1 MNAQFFINEIGCNF
15 NLRKPKSEKPT
26 NVYFVARVRNK
37 QIKLS
42 TGVRVYPDQWNV
54 KKQEAYISCR
64 LTELDNE
71 NNTIVN
77 EKIGKLKLYFSEY
90 KQYLCDHPEEIE
102 RRAIILLKQY
112 IYKDTMKKKT
122 EKPATFIMKQI
133 VEEKDIVDS
142 SKNQYRFN
150 IDKFKRFLDE
160 NSIPD
165 AWESMNLNT
174 FTRYQQHLI
183 EEGKKGKKA
192 SSLKNIM
199 STFFAILRK
208 ASKRIDIPFKWEESN
223 LESFELVKDKSNK
236 ELARNKGV
244 ALTEEQI
251 KQLYEHQPSGT
262 EKQIKKKM
270 EIKDLFVLQCLVGQR
285 ISDMQ
290 KFFNGDNERD
300 EENGTIS
307 IIQQKTGARA
317 IIPLVPLA
325 KEIIDKYTGAEIKY
339 YKERQSKLNDDLRT
353 IAREAGLDESI
364 TYEENGTKYTK
375 PLYELLHTHCGR
387 HSFITIMCRK
397 GIPKEDIIIAT
408 GHENTK
414 MVDEVYAHLT
424 AKDKSRKVTSAFKK
438 KLGDGIF
445 DMGGQTEPEDDVQ
458 TPAPTAPARPKQ
470 KTDPFNHVFAGDLL
484 LKLSRLKNKG
494 IDITKLADTE
504 EAVKILK
511 DISRMDGIDKDKYRD
526 NTQLRDKVA
535 GIAAIV
541 WFIAF
546 KRNDAVL
553 IQMFQNNIAELELGE
568 IPFIEDIIGEDEF
581 KSLKK
586 YNMAFPGIL
595 EMIGTRSAKESSQ
608 YNKRGYLKSLLD
620 FYGKE

>member
-102 RRAIILLKQY
+102 HRAIVLLKQY

-165 AWESMNLNT
+165 TWESMNLET
-174 FTRYQQHLI
+174 FTRYQQFLL
-183 EEGKKGKKA
+183 EDGKEDNKKGKKA

-236 ELARNKGV
+236 ELARNKEV

-251 KQLYEHQPSGT
+251 KQLYEHQLTGT
-262 EKQIKKKM
+262 EKQVKKNT
-270 EIKDLFVLQCLVGQR
+270 EIRDLFVLQCLVGQR
-285 ISDMQ
+285 VSDMQ
-290 KFFNGDNERD
+290 KFLNGDNERD

-307 IIQQKTGARA
+307 IVQQKTGARA

-325 KEIIDKYTGAEIKY
+325 EEIIDKYAGKEIKY
-339 YKERQSKLNDDLRT
+339 YKEKQSALNNAIRS
-353 IAREAGLDESI
+353 IAQEAGLDEPI

-445 DMGGQTEPEDDVQ
+445 DMGGQ
-458 TPAPTAPARPKQ
+458 
-470 KTDPFNHVFAGDLL
+470 
-484 LKLSRLKNKG
+484 
-494 IDITKLADTE
+494 
-504 EAVKILK
+504 
-511 DISRMDGIDKDKYRD
+511 
-526 NTQLRDKVA
+526 
-535 GIAAIV
+535 
-541 WFIAF
+541 
-546 KRNDAVL
+546 
-553 IQMFQNNIAELELGE
+553 AELEKVPEKPSGQNLVVMDYNRILRIIKEGIAEGLKPLRQELADIKQVILHITGHKREIQKGNIQGIVNMVVSLRKDNTPEETIIKMLDNSGMLKVTFSDVMTCNQFFLTPENYHPAGE
-568 IPFIEDIIGEDEF
+568 
-581 KSLKK
+581 
-586 YNMAFPGIL
+586 Y
-595 EMIGTRSAKESSQ
+595 
-608 YNKRGYLKSLLD
+608 LLD
-620 FYGKE
+620 KAERIIKIRERKKKP

>member
-1 MNAQFFINEIGCNF
+1 MNAQFFINEIGCKF

-26 NVYFVARVRNK
+26 NVYFVARIRNK

-133 VEEKDIVDS
+133 IEEKDIVDS
-142 SKNQYRFN
+142 SKSQYRSN
-150 IDKFKRFLDE
+150 INKFKRFLYE
-160 NSIPD
+160 HSIPD
-165 AWESMNLNT
+165 TWESMNLDT
-174 FTRYQQHLI
+174 FTKYQQFLI
-183 EEGKKGKKA
+183 EEGKKDKDGKKA
-192 SSLKNIM
+192 STIKNIIGG
-199 STFFAILRK
+199 TLFPILRK
-208 ASKRIDIPFKWEESN
+208 ASKRLDIPFKWDESN
-223 LESFELVKDKSNK
+223 LESFELTKDKSNK
-236 ELARNKGV
+236 ELARNKEV

-251 KQLYEHQPSGT
+251 KRLYEYRPTGT

-270 EIKDLFVLQCLVGQR
+270 EIRDLFVLQCLVGQR
-285 ISDMQ
+285 VSDMQ
-290 KFFNGDNERD
+290 KLFNGDNERD

-307 IIQQKTGARA
+307 IVQQKTGAKA
-317 IIPLVPLA
+317 IIPLVPMA
-325 KEIIDKYTGAEIKY
+325 EEIINKYTGKEIKY
-339 YKERQSKLNDDLRT
+339 YKERRSALNGELRA
-353 IAREAGLDESI
+353 IAQEAGLNEAI

-375 PLYELLHTHCGR
+375 PLYELLHTHSAR
-387 HSFITIMCRK
+387 HTFSTIMCRR
-397 GIPKEDIIIAT
+397 GVPREDIIIAT
-408 GHENTK
+408 GHEDTQMLDK
-414 MVDEVYAHLT
+414 IYAHLT
-424 AKDKSRKVTSAFKK
+424 AKDKSRKVTTAFKK

-445 DMGGQTEPEDDVQ
+445 DMGGQPEPEDGEQ
-458 TPAPTAPARPKQ
+458 TPAPTVPANPKQ
-470 KTDPFNHVFAGDLL
+470 KADVFNHVFAGDLL

-494 IDITKLADTE
+494 IDITRLPDTE

-511 DISRMDGIDKDKYRD
+511 DIGRIDEIDKDKYKD
-526 NTQLRDKVA
+526 NTRLRDKVA
-535 GIAAIV
+535 KIASVV

-553 IQMFQNNIAELELGE
+553 IQMFQNNITELGLRNIFLNGEIMREARLESLMNGDEKVLKFVEVLNIRSMEELEE
-568 IPFIEDIIGEDEF
+568 YE
-581 KSLKK
+581 
-586 YNMAFPGIL
+586 
-595 EMIGTRSAKESSQ
+595 
-608 YNKRGYLKSLLD
+608 KRDKGR
-620 FYGKE
+620 

>member
-1 MNAQFFINEIGCNF
+1 MNAQFFINEIGCKF

-26 NVYFVARVRNK
+26 NVYFVARIRNK

-142 SKNQYRFN
+142 SKIQYRSN
-150 IDKFKRFLDE
+150 INKFKRFLDE

-165 AWESMNLNT
+165 TWESMNLDT
-174 FTRYQQHLI
+174 FTKYQQHLI
-183 EEGKKGKKA
+183 EEGKEDNKEGKKA
-192 SSLKNIM
+192 STIKNIIKG
-199 STFFAILRK
+199 TFFGVLREV
-208 ASKRIDIPFKWEESN
+208 SKRLDIPFKWEESN
-223 LESFELVKDKSNK
+223 LESFDLVKDKSNK
-236 ELARNKGV
+236 ELARNKEV

-251 KQLYEHQPSGT
+251 KQLYEYQLSGT
-262 EKQIKKKM
+262 ENQIKKKT

-285 ISDMQ
+285 ISDMY

-307 IIQQKTGARA
+307 IVQQKTGARA

-325 KEIIDKYTGAEIKY
+325 EEIIDKYTGAEIKY
-339 YKERQSKLNDDLRT
+339 YKERRSALNGELKV
-353 IAREAGLDESI
+353 IAQEAGLNELV

-375 PLYELLHTHCGR
+375 PLYELLHTHTAR
-387 HSFITIMCRK
+387 HTFSTIMCR
-397 GIPKEDIIIAT
+397 
-408 GHENTK
+408 
-414 MVDEVYAHLT
+414 
-424 AKDKSRKVTSAFKK
+424 R
-438 KLGDGIF
+438 
-445 DMGGQTEPEDDVQ
+445 GG
-458 TPAPTAPARPKQ
+458 
-470 KTDPFNHVFAGDLL
+470 
-484 LKLSRLKNKG
+484 
-494 IDITKLADTE
+494 
-504 EAVKILK
+504 
-511 DISRMDGIDKDKYRD
+511 
-526 NTQLRDKVA
+526 
-535 GIAAIV
+535 
-541 WFIAF
+541 
-546 KRNDAVL
+546 
-553 IQMFQNNIAELELGE
+553 AE
-568 IPFIEDIIGEDEF
+568 
-581 KSLKK
+581 
-586 YNMAFPGIL
+586 
-595 EMIGTRSAKESSQ
+595 
-608 YNKRGYLKSLLD
+608 RGYNHCD
-620 FYGKE
+620 GP

>member
-1 MNAQFFINEIGCNF
+1 MNAQFFINEIGCKF

-142 SKNQYRFN
+142 SKKQYRFN

-165 AWESMNLNT
+165 TWESMNLET
-174 FTRYQQHLI
+174 FTRYQQFLL
-183 EEGKKGKKA
+183 EDGKEDNKKGKKA

-236 ELARNKGV
+236 ELARNKEV

-251 KQLYEHQPSGT
+251 KQLYGHQPSGT
-262 EKQIKKKM
+262 EKQVEKNT
-270 EIKDLFVLQCLVGQR
+270 EIRDLFVLQCLVGQR
-285 ISDMQ
+285 VSDMQ

-325 KEIIDKYTGAEIKY
+325 EEIIDKYSGKEIKY
-339 YKERQSKLNDDLRT
+339 YKEKRRGLNDELRV
-353 IAREAGLDESI
+353 IAKEAGLNEPI
-364 TYEENGTKYTK
+364 TYEEDGVKYTK
-375 PLYELLHTHCGR
+375 LLYELLHTHSAR
-387 HSFITIMCRK
+387 HTFSTIMCRR
-397 GIPKEDIIIAT
+397 GVPREDIIIAT
-408 GHENTK
+408 GHENTQMLDK
-414 MVDEVYAHLT
+414 IYAHLT

-458 TPAPTAPARPKQ
+458 TPTPTAPARPKQ

-494 IDITKLADTE
+494 IDITRLPDTE

-511 DISRMDGIDKDKYRD
+511 DVGRIDEIDKDKYKD
-526 NTQLRDKVA
+526 NTRLRDKVA
-535 GIAAIV
+535 RIASVV

-553 IQMFQNNIAELELGE
+553 IQMFQNNITELGLRNIFLNGEIMREARLDSLMNGDEKLLKFVEILNLRNAEELEE
-568 IPFIEDIIGEDEF
+568 Y
-581 KSLKK
+581 KK
-586 YNMAFPGIL
+586 WH
-595 EMIGTRSAKESSQ
+595 KE
-608 YNKRGYLKSLLD
+608 
-620 FYGKE
+620 

>member
-1 MNAQFFINEIGCNF
+1 MNAQFFINEIGCKF

-42 TGVRVYPDQWNV
+42 TGVRVYPNQWNV

-77 EKIGKLKLYFSEY
+77 EKISKLKLYFSEY

-133 VEEKDIVDS
+133 IEEKDIVDS
-142 SKNQYRFN
+142 SKSQYRSN
-150 IDKFKRFLDE
+150 INKFKRFLYE
-160 NSIPD
+160 HSIPD
-165 AWESMNLNT
+165 TWESMNLDT
-174 FTRYQQHLI
+174 FTKYQQFLI
-183 EEGKKGKKA
+183 EEGKKDKDGKKA
-192 SSLKNIM
+192 STIKNIIGG
-199 STFFAILRK
+199 TLFPILRK
-208 ASKRIDIPFKWEESN
+208 ASKRLDIPFKWDESN
-223 LESFELVKDKSNK
+223 LESFELTKDKSNK
-236 ELARNKGV
+236 ELARNKEV

-251 KQLYEHQPSGT
+251 KRLYEYRPTGT

-270 EIKDLFVLQCLVGQR
+270 EIRDLFVLQCLVGQR
-285 ISDMQ
+285 VSDMQ
-290 KFFNGDNERD
+290 KLFNGDNERD

-307 IIQQKTGARA
+307 IVQQKTGAKA
-317 IIPLVPLA
+317 IIPLVPMA
-325 KEIIDKYTGAEIKY
+325 EEIINKYTGKEIKY
-339 YKERQSKLNDDLRT
+339 YKERRSALNGELRA
-353 IAREAGLDESI
+353 IAQEAGLNEAI

-375 PLYELLHTHCGR
+375 PLYELLHTHSAR
-387 HSFITIMCRK
+387 HTFSTIMCRR
-397 GIPKEDIIIAT
+397 GVPREDIIIAT
-408 GHENTK
+408 GHEDTQMLDK
-414 MVDEVYAHLT
+414 IYAHLT
-424 AKDKSRKVTSAFKK
+424 AKDKSRKVTTAFKK

-445 DMGGQTEPEDDVQ
+445 DMGGQPEPEDGEQ
-458 TPAPTAPARPKQ
+458 TPAPTVPANPKQ
-470 KTDPFNHVFAGDLL
+470 KADVFNHVFAGDLL

-494 IDITKLADTE
+494 IDITRLPDTE

-511 DISRMDGIDKDKYRD
+511 DIGRIDEIDKDKYKD
-526 NTQLRDKVA
+526 NTRLRDKVA
-535 GIAAIV
+535 RIASVV

-553 IQMFQNNIAELELGE
+553 IQMFQNNITELGLRNIFLNGEIMREARLESLMNGDEKVLKFVEVLNIRSMEELEE
-568 IPFIEDIIGEDEF
+568 YE
-581 KSLKK
+581 
-586 YNMAFPGIL
+586 
-595 EMIGTRSAKESSQ
+595 
-608 YNKRGYLKSLLD
+608 KRDKGR
-620 FYGKE
+620 

>member
-1 MNAQFFINEIGCNF
+1 MNAQFFINEIGCKF

-142 SKNQYRFN
+142 SKIQYRSN
-150 IDKFKRFLDE
+150 INKFKRFLYE
-160 NSIPD
+160 HSIPD
-165 AWESMNLNT
+165 TWESMNLDT
-174 FTRYQQHLI
+174 FTKYQQFLI
-183 EEGKKGKKA
+183 EEGKKDKDGKKA
-192 SSLKNIM
+192 STIKNIIGG
-199 STFFAILRK
+199 TLFPILRK
-208 ASKRIDIPFKWEESN
+208 ASKRLDIPFKWDESN
-223 LESFELVKDKSNK
+223 LESFELTKDKSNK
-236 ELARNKGV
+236 ELARNKEV

-251 KQLYEHQPSGT
+251 KRLYEYRPTGT

-270 EIKDLFVLQCLVGQR
+270 EIRDLFVLQCLVGQR
-285 ISDMQ
+285 VSDMQ
-290 KFFNGDNERD
+290 KLFNGDNERD

-307 IIQQKTGARA
+307 IVQQKTGAKA
-317 IIPLVPLA
+317 IIPLVPMA
-325 KEIIDKYTGAEIKY
+325 EEIINKYTGKEIKY
-339 YKERQSKLNDDLRT
+339 YKERRSALNGELRA
-353 IAREAGLDESI
+353 IAQEAGLNEAI

-375 PLYELLHTHCGR
+375 PLYELLHTHSAR
-387 HSFITIMCRK
+387 HTFSTIMCRK
-397 GIPKEDIIIAT
+397 GIPREDIIIAT
-408 GHENTK
+408 GHEDTQMLDK
-414 MVDEVYAHLT
+414 IYAHLT
-424 AKDKSRKVTSAFKK
+424 AKDKSRKVTNAFKK

-445 DMGGQTEPEDDVQ
+445 DMGVQPEPDENEQKSV
-458 TPAPTAPARPKQ
+458 PTAPVKPKQ
-470 KTDPFNHVFAGDLL
+470 KADVFNHVFAGDLL

-504 EAVKILK
+504 EAVKTLK
-511 DISRMDGIDKDKYRD
+511 DVGRIDEIDKDKYKD
-526 NTQLRDKVA
+526 NTRLRDKVA
-535 GIAAIV
+535 KIASVV

-553 IQMFQNNIAELELGE
+553 IQMFQNNITELGLRNIFLNGEIMREARLESLMNGDEKVLKFVEVLNIRSMEELEE
-568 IPFIEDIIGEDEF
+568 YE
-581 KSLKK
+581 
-586 YNMAFPGIL
+586 
-595 EMIGTRSAKESSQ
+595 
-608 YNKRGYLKSLLD
+608 KRDKGR
-620 FYGKE
+620 

>member
-102 RRAIILLKQY
+102 RRAIVLLKQY

-142 SKNQYRFN
+142 SKIQYRSN
-150 IDKFKRFLDE
+150 INKFKRFLDA
-160 NSIPD
+160 NGIPD
-165 AWESMNLNT
+165 TWESMNLAT
-174 FTRYQQHLI
+174 FTKYQQHLI
-183 EEGKKGKKA
+183 EEGKEDNKEGKKA
-192 SSLKNIM
+192 STIKNIIKG
-199 STFFAILRK
+199 TFFSVLRK
-208 ASKRIDIPFKWEESN
+208 ASKRLDIPFKWDESN

-236 ELARNKGV
+236 ELARNKEV

-251 KQLYEHQPSGT
+251 KQFYEYQPSGT
-262 EKQIKKKM
+262 ENQIKKKT

-285 ISDMQ
+285 ISDMH

-317 IIPLVPLA
+317 IIPLVPMA
-325 KEIIDKYTGAEIKY
+325 EEIIDKYTGAEIKY
-339 YKERQSKLNDDLRT
+339 YKEKRRGLNDELRA
-353 IAREAGLDESI
+353 IAREAGLDEPI
-364 TYEENGTKYTK
+364 TFEENGVKHTK
-375 PLYELLHTHCGR
+375 PLYELLHTHSAR
-387 HSFITIMCRK
+387 HTFSTIMCRR
-397 GIPKEDIIIAT
+397 GVPREDIIIAT
-408 GHENTK
+408 GHEDTQMLDK
-414 MVDEVYAHLT
+414 IYAHLT
-424 AKDKSRKVTSAFKK
+424 AKDKSRKVTTAFKK

-445 DMGGQTEPEDDVQ
+445 DMGGQ
-458 TPAPTAPARPKQ
+458 
-470 KTDPFNHVFAGDLL
+470 
-484 LKLSRLKNKG
+484 
-494 IDITKLADTE
+494 
-504 EAVKILK
+504 
-511 DISRMDGIDKDKYRD
+511 
-526 NTQLRDKVA
+526 
-535 GIAAIV
+535 
-541 WFIAF
+541 
-546 KRNDAVL
+546 
-553 IQMFQNNIAELELGE
+553 AELEKVPEKPSGQNLVVMDYNRILRIIKEGIAEGLKPLRQELADIKQVILHITGHKREIQKGNIQGIVNMVVSLRKDNTPEETIIKMLDNSGMLKVTFSDVMTCNQFFLTPENYHPAGE
-568 IPFIEDIIGEDEF
+568 
-581 KSLKK
+581 
-586 YNMAFPGIL
+586 Y
-595 EMIGTRSAKESSQ
+595 
-608 YNKRGYLKSLLD
+608 LLD
-620 FYGKE
+620 KAERIIKIRERKKKP

>member
-1 MNAQFFINEIGCNF
+1 MNAQFFINEIGCKF

-42 TGVRVYPDQWNV
+42 TGVRVYPNQWNV

-77 EKIGKLKLYFSEY
+77 EKISKLKLYFSEY

-133 VEEKDIVDS
+133 IEEKDIVDS
-142 SKNQYRFN
+142 SKSQYRSN
-150 IDKFKRFLDE
+150 INKFKRFLYE
-160 NSIPD
+160 HSIPD
-165 AWESMNLNT
+165 TWESMNLDT
-174 FTRYQQHLI
+174 FTKYQQFLI
-183 EEGKKGKKA
+183 EEGKKDKDGKKA
-192 SSLKNIM
+192 STIKNIIGG
-199 STFFAILRK
+199 TLFPILRK
-208 ASKRIDIPFKWEESN
+208 ASKRLDIPFKWDESN
-223 LESFELVKDKSNK
+223 LESFELTKDKSNK
-236 ELARNKGV
+236 ELARNKEV

-251 KQLYEHQPSGT
+251 KRLYEYRPTGT

-270 EIKDLFVLQCLVGQR
+270 EIRDLFVLQCLVGQR
-285 ISDMQ
+285 VSDMQ
-290 KFFNGDNERD
+290 KLFNGDNERD

-307 IIQQKTGARA
+307 IVQQKTGAKA
-317 IIPLVPLA
+317 IIPLVPMA
-325 KEIIDKYTGAEIKY
+325 EEIINKYTGKEIKY
-339 YKERQSKLNDDLRT
+339 YKERRSALNGELRA
-353 IAREAGLDESI
+353 IAQEAGLNEAI

-375 PLYELLHTHCGR
+375 PLYELLHTHSAR
-387 HSFITIMCRK
+387 HTFSTIMCRR
-397 GIPKEDIIIAT
+397 GVPREDIIIAT
-408 GHENTK
+408 GHEDTQMLDK
-414 MVDEVYAHLT
+414 IYAHLT
-424 AKDKSRKVTSAFKK
+424 AKDKSRKVTTAFKK

-445 DMGGQTEPEDDVQ
+445 DMGGQPEPEDGEQ
-458 TPAPTAPARPKQ
+458 TPAPTVQANPKQ
-470 KTDPFNHVFAGDLL
+470 KTDVFNYVFAGDLL

-504 EAVKILK
+504 EAVKTLK
-511 DISRMDGIDKDKYRD
+511 DVGRIDEIDKDKYKD
-526 NTQLRDKVA
+526 NTRLRDKVA
-535 GIAAIV
+535 KIASVV

-553 IQMFQNNIAELELGE
+553 IQMFQNNITELGLRNIFLNGEIMREARLESLMNGDEKVLKFVEVLNIRSMEELEE
-568 IPFIEDIIGEDEF
+568 YE
-581 KSLKK
+581 
-586 YNMAFPGIL
+586 
-595 EMIGTRSAKESSQ
+595 
-608 YNKRGYLKSLLD
+608 KRDKGR
-620 FYGKE
+620 

>member
-1 MNAQFFINEIGCNF
+1 MNAQFFINEIGCKF

-42 TGVRVYPDQWNV
+42 TGVRVYPNQWNV

-77 EKIGKLKLYFSEY
+77 EKISKLKLYFSEY

-133 VEEKDIVDS
+133 IEEKDIVDS
-142 SKNQYRFN
+142 SKSQYRSN
-150 IDKFKRFLDE
+150 INKFKRFLDE
-160 NSIPD
+160 HSIPD
-165 AWESMNLNT
+165 TWESMNLDT
-174 FTRYQQHLI
+174 FTKYQQFLI
-183 EEGKKGKKA
+183 EEGKKDKDGKKA
-192 SSLKNIM
+192 STIKNIIGG
-199 STFFAILRK
+199 TLFPILRK
-208 ASKRIDIPFKWEESN
+208 ASKRLDIPFKWDESN
-223 LESFELVKDKSNK
+223 LESFELTKDKSNK
-236 ELARNKGV
+236 ELARNKEV

-251 KQLYEHQPSGT
+251 KRLYEHRPTGT

-285 ISDMQ
+285 VSDMQ
-290 KFFNGDNERD
+290 KLFNGDNERD

-307 IIQQKTGARA
+307 IVQQKTGAKA
-317 IIPLVPLA
+317 IIPLVPMA
-325 KEIIDKYTGAEIKY
+325 EEIINKYTGKEIKY
-339 YKERQSKLNDDLRT
+339 YKERRSALNGELRT
-353 IAREAGLDESI
+353 IAQEAGLDEAI

-375 PLYELLHTHCGR
+375 PLYELLHTHSAR
-387 HSFITIMCRK
+387 HTFSTIMCRR
-397 GIPKEDIIIAT
+397 GVPREDIIIAT
-408 GHENTK
+408 GHEDTQMLDK
-414 MVDEVYAHLT
+414 IYAHLT
-424 AKDKSRKVTSAFKK
+424 AKDKSRKVTNAFKK

-445 DMGGQTEPEDDVQ
+445 DMGGQPEPEDDGQ
-458 TPAPTAPARPKQ
+458 TSAPTVPANPKQ
-470 KTDPFNHVFAGDLL
+470 KADVFNYVFAGDLL

-504 EAVKILK
+504 EAMKILK
-511 DISRMDGIDKDKYRD
+511 DVGRIDEIDKDKYKD
-526 NTQLRDKVA
+526 NTRLRDKVA
-535 GIAAIV
+535 KIASVV

-553 IQMFQNNIAELELGE
+553 IQMFQNNITELGLRNIFFNGEIMREARLESLMNGDEKVLKFVEVLNIRSMEELEE
-568 IPFIEDIIGEDEF
+568 YE
-581 KSLKK
+581 
-586 YNMAFPGIL
+586 
-595 EMIGTRSAKESSQ
+595 
-608 YNKRGYLKSLLD
+608 KRDKGR
-620 FYGKE
+620 